1 MAQLKSQIETRV
13 NYIEWKGQKVPLSPD
28 GIPMLNYAKTYN
40 DIARRAVLEG
50 RMKQPKTPKQ

>member
-1 MAQLKSQIETRV
+1 MAQLKSQLETRV

-40 DIARRAVLEG
+40 DMAKRAVQESS
-50 RMKQPKTPKQ
+50 MKKPQTPKR